1 MESQSLNSATN
12 KRILWDILK
21 DNNVFDNMKNSQ
33 YNAVKITFDAV
44 VLNASN
50 MIDRSFRNY
59 SHIEKNKL
67 IVDQLIPAIDKI
79 RTSNMKSSQASASS
93 SNPSMKV
100 IYDANEL
107 GSTNNHPL
115 FHVKK
120 SEQSEYNM
128 KQYNEQKRER
138 ELSLDKNVPSEI
150 DFSDETLENDS
161 PIGNEMDRLIAE
173 RLASRERELSI
184 FPPPPPSPSIADNNE
199 RISQKEEKKSVK
211 FASDIERSYDNVT
224 GTVDNINVN
233 NSSSSRGI
241 PDLTFD
247 LINTSPLKGSSSSKL
262 KLKRQVTTPGNGN
275 ASEVKIAITETEYSK
290 LLERIIKLEK
300 QISILQSSI
309 QTSSIVSDSNSSAA
323 VSEE

>member
-1 MESQSLNSATN
+1 MESQSLNCATN

-79 RTSNMKSSQASASS
+79 RTSNKKSSQASASSS

-128 KQYNEQKRER
+128 KQYNQQKRER

-150 DFSDETLENDS
+150 DFSDKSLENDS

-184 FPPPPPSPSIADNNE
+184 FPPPSPSIVDNNE
-199 RISQKEEKKSVK
+199 RITQKEEKKSVK

-241 PDLTFD
+241 PDQTVD
-247 LINTSPLKGSSSSKL
+247 QINTSPLKGSSSSKL
-262 KLKRQVTTPGNGN
+262 KLKRQETATGNGN
-275 ASEVKIAITETEYSK
+275 SSEVKITITESEYSK
-290 LLERIIKLEK
+290 LLERIIKLEM

-309 QTSSIVSDSNSSAA
+309 QTSSIVSDSNSSVA

>member
-1 MESQSLNSATN
+1 MDSQSLNSATN

-79 RTSNMKSSQASASS
+79 RTSNKKSSQASATS

-138 ELSLDKNVPSEI
+138 ELTLDENVPSEI
-150 DFSDETLENDS
+150 DFSDKSLENDS

-184 FPPPPPSPSIADNNE
+184 FPPPSPSIADNNE

-241 PDLTFD
+241 PDQTID
-247 LINTSPLKGSSSSKL
+247 LINTSPLKGSSSYKL
-262 KLKRQVTTPGNGN
+262 KLKRQETTPGNGN
-275 ASEVKIAITETEYSK
+275 ATEVKITITETEYSK

-323 VSEE
+323 ESEE

>member
-33 YNAVKITFDAV
+33 YNAVKNTFDAV

-67 IVDQLIPAIDKI
+67 IVDQLIPAIEKI
-79 RTSNMKSSQASASS
+79 RTSNKKSSQTSASS

-107 GSTNNHPL
+107 GSTSNHPL

-138 ELSLDKNVPSEI
+138 ELSLDKIVPSEI
-150 DFSDETLENDS
+150 DFSDKSLENDS

-184 FPPPPPSPSIADNNE
+184 FPPPSPSIEYNNE

-211 FASDIERSYDNVT
+211 FASDVERSYDNVT

-241 PDLTFD
+241 PDQTVD
-247 LINTSPLKGSSSSKL
+247 QINTSPLKGSSSSKL
-262 KLKRQVTTPGNGN
+262 KLKRQERTPGIGN
-275 ASEVKIAITETEYSK
+275 ASEVKTTITETEYSK

>member
-1 MESQSLNSATN
+1 MDSQSLNSATN

-79 RTSNMKSSQASASS
+79 RTSNKKSSQASASS

-138 ELSLDKNVPSEI
+138 ELTLDENVPSEI
-150 DFSDETLENDS
+150 DFSDKSLENDS

-184 FPPPPPSPSIADNNE
+184 FPPPSPSIADNNE

-241 PDLTFD
+241 PDQTID
-247 LINTSPLKGSSSSKL
+247 QINTSPLKGSSSYKL
-262 KLKRQVTTPGNGN
+262 KLKRQETTPGNGN
-275 ASEVKIAITETEYSK
+275 ATEVKITITETEYSK

-323 VSEE
+323 ESEE